1 MDPIKQLADELDRD
15 RARRRSQM
23 TPEEILRM
31 DKYLEDLSCRI
42 AMDGIRDEFPD
53 ANEEQV
59 RAIFDEREA
68 ILERLRRSR
77 LTKVTV
83 G

>member
-23 TPEEILRM
+23 TPEEQLQL
-31 DKYLEDLSCRI
+31 DEYLEGLSCRI

-53 ANEEQV
+53 ADEEQV

-68 ILERLRRSR
+68 ILDRVRRSGR
-77 LTKVTV
+77 QPLLD
-83 G
+83 

>member
-31 DKYLEDLSCRI
+31 DEYLEGLSCRI

-53 ANEEQV
+53 ADEEQV

-68 ILERLRRSR
+68 ILDRVRRSR
-77 LTKVTV
+77 DDR
-83 G
+83 